1 MLYEPNLQVWNL
13 EVIPAGGSPALLRTI
28 KVLPAAGKAP
38 EVEVTGLQVHEA
50 LWPRFSIA
58 IGTSASHIHLLR
70 GELGAFSAHATKA
83 LSQGPAGVF
92 EITTRRHSDKRCG
105 RLCYVGSK
113 SPAC

>member
-1 MLYEPNLQVWNL
+1 MLYEMDVQVWNL
-13 EVIPAGGSPALLRTI
+13 EFPTGGSPALLRTI
-28 KVLPAAGKAP
+28 KVFPAAGKAP

-70 GELGAFSAHATKA
+70 GELGAFPAQATKA

-92 EITTRRHSDKRCG
+92 GITARRHSDERCG
-105 RLCYVGSK
+105 QLSVV
-113 SPAC
+113 